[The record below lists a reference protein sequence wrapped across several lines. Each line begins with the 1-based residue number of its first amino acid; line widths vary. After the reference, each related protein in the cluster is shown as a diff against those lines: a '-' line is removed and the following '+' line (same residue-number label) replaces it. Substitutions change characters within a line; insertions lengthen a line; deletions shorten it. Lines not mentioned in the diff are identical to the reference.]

1 MANKKTKILFTIPNF
16 DTAGSGKVVYDLVK
30 YLDKNNFEPE
40 ICCFHSRGKFFN
52 EVEKLG
58 VPIHIF
64 PFTTPYHPLPTF
76 LFRVLKIRRFFK
88 KHQFDMIHSWHW
100 SSDFSEPLAAKLAG
114 IPFVYTKK
122 AMGWGN
128 KSWLWRSKLSSKI
141 IAINDDMMSE
151 FFSEMK
157 EKTIQLPLGV
167 DTAIFKP
174 QAIDV
179 TLKRELYIEAGDF
192 VIVSVVN
199 MVPVKGIE
207 ILLNAVRLLKD
218 SRLKVFL
225 IGNDKSE
232 YVDYLKEEYSEQ
244 QFVFLGKKLDVKPYL
259 ALADVFVI
267 PTKDEGRREGMPIAP
282 LEAMAMSIPVI
293 GSKISGIKDVLKD
306 YPELLFTPSDTED
319 LKLKIVAV
327 KNLSSQN
334 KINLKEKIRATV
346 IENFSL
352 EGFIK
357 ERENIYKTMTK

>member
-1 MANKKTKILFTIPNF
+1 
-16 DTAGSGKVVYDLVK
+16 LV
-30 YLDKNNFEPE
+30 
-40 ICCFHSRGKFFN
+40 
-52 EVEKLG
+52 
-58 VPIHIF
+58 
-64 PFTTPYHPLPTF
+64 TF
-76 LFRVLKIRRFFK
+76 LFRVWKISKFFK
-88 KHQFDMIHSWHW
+88 KHQFDIIHSWHW
-100 SSDFSEPLAAKLAG
+100 SSDFSEPLAARLAS

-128 KSWLWRSKLSSKI
+128 KAWLWRSKLSTKI

-174 QAIDV
+174 QTKSS
-179 TLKRELYIEAGDF
+179 TLKKELQINEDDF

-218 SRLKVFL
+218 SKIKVFL
-225 IGNDKSE
+225 IGNDKSD
-232 YVDYLKEEYSEQ
+232 YVDDLKKKYSEK
-244 QFVFLGKKLDVKPYL
+244 QFMFLGKKLDVKPYL

-267 PTKDEGRREGMPIAP
+267 PTKDEGRKEGMPIAP

-306 YPELLFTPSDTED
+306 YPELLFIPSDTGD
-319 LKLKIVAV
+319 LKLKIVAI

-334 KINLKEKIRATV
+334 RTQLKENIRATV
-346 IENFSL
+346 IEKFSL
-352 EGFIK
+352 KGFIQ
-357 ERENIYKTMTK
+357 ERENIYKKIAK

>member
-1 MANKKTKILFTIPNF
+1 MSKRIKILYTIPNF

-30 YLDKNNFEPE
+30 HLDKEIFEPE
-40 ICCFHSRGKFFN
+40 ICCFHNKGKFFN
-52 EVEKLG
+52 EVKKLG

-64 PFTTPYHPLPTF
+64 NFTTLYKPLATF
-76 LFRVLKIRRFFK
+76 LFRVWKISRFFK
-88 KHQFDMIHSWHW
+88 KNKFDIIHSWHW

-128 KSWLWRSKLSSKI
+128 KAWKWRSKLSTKI

-157 EKTIQLPLGV
+157 EKTVQLPLGV
-167 DTAIFKP
+167 DTNIFKS
-174 QAIDV
+174 QTKSS
-179 TLKRELYIEAGDF
+179 TLKKELQINEDDF

-218 SRLKVFL
+218 SKIKVFL

-232 YVDYLKEEYSEQ
+232 YVADLKKKYSEK
-244 QFVFLGKKLDVKPYL
+244 QFVFLEKKLDVKPYL

-267 PTKDEGRREGMPIAP
+267 PTKDEGRKEGMPIAP
-282 LEAMAMSIPVI
+282 LEAMAMGIPVI
-293 GSKISGIKDVLKD
+293 GSKISGIKDILKD
-306 YPELLFTPSDTED
+306 YPESLFTPSDTED
-319 LKLKIVAV
+319 LKLKIVAI
-327 KNLSSQN
+327 KNVSPQN
-334 KINLKEKIRATV
+334 KIKLKLKIRNTV
-346 IENFSL
+346 IEKFSL
-352 EGFIK
+352 ERFIK
-357 ERENIYKTMTK
+357 ERENIYKKLSK